1 MTTSISKQLKSYFNN
16 IEFIKNGKELSIK
29 PIDVSNNWENFEDN
43 LFQLMETI
51 KIENVKTLIPT
62 FINYRDKQE
71 REFKVLLELKK
82 YLAEKK
88 YDKISVSDA
97 KDYIVKS
104 YSYNTDLKILNWNIA
119 ETLNISES
127 FVTEFIS
134 LMNFRLHY
142 TRIIVSN
149 LEGMVNTP
157 LITEPQQTFKESEN
171 IESTKPN
178 FKNTKK
184 VKEKLDEKNY
194 SYKAIAIAYCM
205 MEEYIIPETALDI
218 LKKHS
223 NYRSVGTLL
232 KNRIDKQKSLSKSN
246 ENATSNTKHLIALN
260 DAERLLKGMNK
271 LNEVKNL
278 SRIINAFK
286 VNVDNEK
293 ED

>member
-29 PIDVSNNWENFEDN
+29 PIDVSNNWENFEGN

-134 LMNFRLHY
+134 LMNFRLRY

-171 IESTKPN
+171 IESEEPEKFDSNNWNEKCFNLFNYLCDKYKMKAKTQKYTNIWFYLEYNTEDDYVFNFPKEDYKLFITDNIKFDFSRAKMNKPN
-178 FKNTKK
+178 
-184 VKEKLDEKNY
+184 NY
-194 SYKAIAIAYCM
+194 ETQLTILNNHYIAYC
-205 MEEYIIPETALDI
+205 
-218 LKKHS
+218 
-223 NYRSVGTLL
+223 
-232 KNRIDKQKSLSKSN
+232 
-246 ENATSNTKHLIALN
+246 
-260 DAERLLKGMNK
+260 NK
-271 LNEVKNL
+271 LKAL
-278 SRIINAFK
+278 K
-286 VNVDNEK
+286 
-293 ED
+293 